1 MRFPLLAS
9 LLGATLLGCTAG
21 DLTVTNTGG
30 SSSSSSTSKSANAS
44 STGAGGAG
52 GASTTASTGGASTT
66 SSTGASGTGGGH
78 VFQASGYSCSGAM
91 PSISAV
97 AAITSKNCATSA
109 ACHLGD
115 ATAAGIY
122 SSYVSVLSEECTD
135 GRIFVKPGDPEH
147 SYVINK
153 ITDKNLCGG
162 VPMPNMGTP
171 LSSTDIQ
178 TIYDWICNG
187 ALDQ

>member
-1 MRFPLLAS
+1 MRFPLWAS

-21 DLTVTNTGG
+21 DLTVANTGRSS
-30 SSSSSSTSKSANAS
+30 SSSSSSTAATAS
-44 STGAGGAG
+44 STGATGGAG
-52 GASTTASTGGASTT
+52 GASATSSTGGASTV
-66 SSTGASGTGGGH
+66 ASGTGGGH

-91 PSISAV
+91 PSINEV
-97 AAITSKNCATSA
+97 AAIASKNCATSV

-115 ATAAGIY
+115 ATAMGVY
-122 SSYVSVLSEECTD
+122 DSYVNKLSEECTD

-153 ITDKNLCGG
+153 ITDRNLCGG

-171 LSSTDIQ
+171 LSSTDVQ

-187 ALDQ
+187 APDQ